1 MGRCGLSDG
10 AEIIPRACVLLLAA
24 LLAAAPARAAD
35 APERQVQPTLLVH
48 VTSLLDGS
56 TERTVLVPQVVAGA
70 LKQGLKVTLLF
81 DAQGVLS
88 LKVGR
93 WFGGDSTPLDRAKI
107 APRDRARLALLL
119 GTTPESIPD
128 IYGSLLHFFKGRGVA
143 VYVSSEA
150 LRLRGISTD
159 GYDRAADAVDA
170 ERLVDLLTGADLYIT
185 Y

>member
-10 AEIIPRACVLLLAA
+10 AERIPRACVLLLAA
-24 LLAAAPARAAD
+24 LILTAPVLAAGATA
-35 APERQVQPTLLVH
+35 RQVQPTLLVH

-56 TERTVLVPQVVAGA
+56 TDRTVLVPQMVAGA
-70 LKQGLKVTLLF
+70 LKQGHKVIILF
-81 DAQGVLS
+81 DADGVLS

-93 WFGGDSTPLDRAKI
+93 WFGGHSTPLDRVTI
-107 APRDRARLALLL
+107 PSRERVHLAGLL
-119 GTTPESIPD
+119 GTAPDSIPD

-170 ERLVDLLTGADLYIT
+170 ERLVDLLTGADFYIT